1 MRSASK
7 IRQWLAGISL
17 ALALV
22 MLILGLTLLE
32 GRLRAFGFLIY
43 WLVCFSLT
51 GLAALLALI
60 DLFFLKRQL
69 RSDQQEL
76 IEQTLNEA
84 KDELKR
90 NAG

>member
-7 IRQWLAGISL
+7 VRQWLAGISL
-17 ALALV
+17 AMALV
-22 MLILGLTLLE
+22 MLVLGLTVLE
-32 GRLRAFGFLIY
+32 GRLRTFGFLIY

-51 GLAALLALI
+51 GLAALLAMI

-69 RSDQQEL
+69 RSAQQEL

-84 KDELKR
+84 KDDLKR